1 MAIQQQ
7 IEEKDWFQ
15 EKFFFSLL
23 KFENSYLMQHD
34 DDSWFFLK
42 NKSFNLQVSSGLKES
57 PSLAACLEKK
67 KLLNDG

>member
-23 KFENSYLMQHD
+23 KFENIYFIQD
-34 DDSWFFLK
+34 DDFMIFHWAEISI
-42 NKSFNLQVSSGLKES
+42 QQGAGQYSSIAIRMYDCE
-57 PSLAACLEKK
+57 
-67 KLLNDG
+67 